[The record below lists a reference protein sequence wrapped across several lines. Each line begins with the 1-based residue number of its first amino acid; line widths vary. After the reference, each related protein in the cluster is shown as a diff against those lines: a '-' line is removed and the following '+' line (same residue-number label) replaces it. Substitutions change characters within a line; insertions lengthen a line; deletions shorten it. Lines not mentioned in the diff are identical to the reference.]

1 MPRGPDCAASYFNS
15 QHATRPPLMRRSF
28 LALQGTASPFF
39 RQLLSA
45 LRERGHRV
53 QRVNFCGGDLAYA
66 GAEARCDYVDELQA
80 LPDWYSDLLKTGNF
94 TDTLLFG
101 DCRKIHLPVHP
112 LAEQNNIRVN
122 VFEEGYVRPNWLTLE
137 THGVN
142 GRSRLPRDPVWYRE
156 QRAVTPPC
164 PPGQSTGYNLY
175 ERAYH
180 DIRYRAANALY
191 AGRFPH
197 YESHRPHN
205 GYREYVGL
213 ARRLLQQRPH
223 RLEAERLTERL
234 LAKKLPYYLFPL
246 QLNSDS
252 QIQVHSP
259 FDSIRQ
265 AIDHVLTSF
274 AAHAP
279 ADALL
284 VIKNHPLDTG
294 LIEYRDY
301 TRKTAKSLG
310 MADRL
315 EFIDAG
321 HLPTLLD
328 HARGVVVVNST
339 VGLSALHH
347 RRPLMA
353 LGTAIYDM
361 EGMTWQGTLDTFW
374 CEAEGPDMALY
385 QVFLNYLLHHTQ
397 INGDFYTRTGI
408 KMAVAG
414 AVQRLEA
421 TPHD

>member
-1 MPRGPDCAASYFNS
+1 
-15 QHATRPPLMRRSF
+15 MRRSF

-45 LRERGHRV
+45 LSARGHHV

-66 GAEARCDYVDELQA
+66 GPEAGCNYADELQA
-80 LPDWYSDLLKTGNF
+80 LSGWYSDTLKSGNF

-101 DCRKIHLPVHP
+101 DCRKIHEPIYP
-112 LAEQNNIRVN
+112 NAQQNNVRVN
-122 VFEEGYVRPNWLTLE
+122 VFEEGYVRPHWFTME
-137 THGVN
+137 VHGVN
-142 GRSRLPRDPVWYRE
+142 GRSRLPRDPAWYRAH
-156 QRAVTPPC
+156 RAETPPH
-164 PPGQSTGYNLY
+164 PPGQTTGYNLY

-180 DIRYRAANALY
+180 DIRYRMANALY
-191 AGRFPH
+191 ASRFPH
-197 YESHRPHN
+197 YESHRPNN
-205 GYREYVGL
+205 GYREYAGL
-213 ARRLLQQRPH
+213 ARRLLLERQYRT
-223 RLEAERLTERL
+223 EAERVTERL

-259 FDSIRQ
+259 FDGIRQ
-265 AIDHVLTSF
+265 AIDHVLASF

-279 ADALL
+279 TGALL

-294 LIEYRDY
+294 LIEYRQY
-301 TRKTAKSLG
+301 AKKAAKTLG

-347 RRPLMA
+347 RRPLKA

-361 EGMTWQGTLDTFW
+361 EGMTWQGGLDTFW
-374 CEAEGPDMALY
+374 REAEGPDMDLY
-385 QVFLNYLLHHTQ
+385 QAFLDYQVHHTQ

-408 KMAVAG
+408 AMATAG
-414 AVQRLEA
+414 AVTRLEA
-421 TPHD
+421 GTHA

>member
-1 MPRGPDCAASYFNS
+1 M
-15 QHATRPPLMRRSF
+15 
-28 LALQGTASPFF
+28 
-39 RQLLSA
+39 
-45 LRERGHRV
+45 
-53 QRVNFCGGDLAYA
+53 AYA
-66 GAEARCDYVDELQA
+66 GRENVSNFSAEAHA
-80 LPDWYSDLLKTGNF
+80 LPDWYSEIFGSGDF

-101 DCRKIHLPVHP
+101 DCRKIHQPVHAT
-112 LAEQNNIRVN
+112 AEQNNIRVN
-122 VFEEGYVRPNWLTLE
+122 VFEEGYVRPHWLTMEL
-137 THGVN
+137 HGVN
-142 GRSRLPRDPVWYRE
+142 GRSRLPRDPAWYRE
-156 QRAVTPPC
+156 QRTMTPPS
-164 PPGQSTGYNLY
+164 PTGQTTGYNLY

-180 DIRYRAANALY
+180 DIRYRAANAIY
-191 AGRFPH
+191 ASRFPH

-205 GYREYVGL
+205 GYREYAGL
-213 ARRLLQQRPH
+213 ARRLL
-223 RLEAERLTERL
+223 LERQYRAEAKRLTERL

-294 LIEYRDY
+294 LIEYRNY
-301 TRKTAKSLG
+301 AKSAAKTLG
-310 MADRL
+310 VADRL

-328 HARGVVVVNST
+328 RARGVVVVNST

-347 RRPLMA
+347 RRPLKA
-353 LGTAIYDM
+353 LGTAIYDL
-361 EGMTWQGTLDTFW
+361 EGMTWHGSLDTFW
-374 CEAEGPDMALY
+374 REAEEPDMTLY
-385 QVFLNYLLHHTQ
+385 QAFLDYLVHHTQ

-408 KMAVAG
+408 AMAVAG
-414 AVQRLEA
+414 VVKRLEA
-421 TPHD
+421 TTHD